1 MTNGEHSAPP
11 HVDAEE
17 VNADPAATEAARKA
31 AKKAR
36 KAAKKARKRQERR
49 RRLTLLA
56 VFWIIAAVVGVVAFT
71 SVVAMFSSTTTQPPR
86 PKLGTDVV
94 AAYLEPVQVLP
105 AEGRVVAD
113 LTVTVPPAML
123 VDGVRL
129 RERLTLTI
137 IGFSGSQTVTFPADT
152 PAIVLNSP
160 VRIRVDHDS
169 WARYPWDNYTSNIWM
184 LAATDTP
191 QGSTWYPLAVGI
203 WGDIPGWHVVPDTV
217 LAKVAQPV
225 PATSP
230 YQNAVADVTLDVRRS
245 GSTQA
250 IVVLLLGA
258 MVALAVLGIAV
269 SVTVSRRKRRIEATM
284 ASWFAAML
292 FALVPL
298 RLNMPGSPPIGAWI
312 DFLVFLW
319 VVLGLMLSLTVFI
332 VSWLRLSPAPEP
344 IRRKHKN
351 SRRKDAPKRVT

>member
-1 MTNGEHSAPP
+1 MESAA
-11 HVDAEE
+11 HKSAK
-17 VNADPAATEAARKA
+17 AARKA

-36 KAAKKARKRQERR
+36 KRAQRR

-56 VFWIIAAVVGVVAFT
+56 VFWISAAIVGAIAFT
-71 SVVAMFSSTTTQPPR
+71 GVVAMFTSTTVQPPR
-86 PKLGTDVV
+86 PQLGSAAV
-94 AAYLEPVQVLP
+94 AVYLEPVQVLP
-105 AEGRVVAD
+105 AEGRVAAD
-113 LTVTVPPAML
+113 LTVTVPPAL
-123 VDGVRL
+123 LEDGVRL
-129 RERLTLTI
+129 RERLTLTV
-137 IGFSGSQTVTFPADT
+137 IGFAGSQTVTFAKDT

-169 WARYPWDNYTSNIWM
+169 WARYPWDNYTADIWM
-184 LAATDTP
+184 VAATESA
-191 QGSTWYPLAVGI
+191 QGAQWYPLAVGI

-217 LAKVAQPV
+217 YGRIDQPV

-230 YQNAVADVTLDVRRS
+230 YQNAVAEVDLDIRRS

-250 IVVLLLGA
+250 IVLLLLTA

-269 SVTVSRRKRRIEATM
+269 AVTVSRRKRRIEATM

-319 VVLGLMLSLTVFI
+319 VVLALMLSLTVFI
-332 VSWLRLSPAPEP
+332 VSWLRMSPAPEP
-344 IRRKHKN
+344 VRRKKSRHKKA
-351 SRRKDAPKRVT
+351 RKSDANRPHTTWWRWWTK